1 MENSVVEKDTKSEE
15 NDILQGALDILQEE
29 DGKSF
34 EEKKGV
40 LLAFLREDEMLDED
54 GKQSMAAEMARCKE
68 IKGRF
73 WATGDV
79 QTEDSS
85 MILRPVCESDREGF
99 IELKWAYPGIQSM
112 LRDEYFRE
120 MLWEEHISEKLLV
133 LSITYDGEYI
143 GYCGINDLTCDVWEI
158 SIELKPEWTGRGMG
172 MAALTAMLDAIK
184 LRLAV
189 NRFKVLIEPTN
200 YASQRTFER
209 LGAAPKGIADLWIHS
224 PERQEQI
231 EEESLHLIDE
241 KLTVVAEK
249 FGVAPR
255 KLLSHVLEY
264 RLDWE

>member
-1 MENSVVEKDTKSEE
+1 MTNSVAEKAAKTEI
-15 NDILQGALDILQEE
+15 NDILQDALDMLQEE

-40 LLAFLREDEMLDED
+40 LIAFLREDAMLDE
-54 GKQSMAAEMARCKE
+54 GSNQSMAAEMARCAE

-73 WATGDV
+73 WAAGDV
-79 QTEDSS
+79 QAGDDS

-99 IELKWAYPGIQSM
+99 IGLKWAYSGIQSM
-112 LRDEYFRE
+112 LRDEYFQE

-133 LSITYDGEYI
+133 LSVTYDGEYI

-172 MAALTAMLDAIK
+172 MVALTAMLDAIK

-189 NRFKVLIEPTN
+189 NQFKVLIEPVN

-209 LGAAPKGIADLWIHS
+209 LGAAPKGIVSLWIHA
-224 PERQEQI
+224 PQRLEQI

-241 KLTVVAEK
+241 KLTAVAEK

-264 RLDWE
+264 TLDWK